1 MFGGFKAHKN
11 LRKRYNKELMQ
22 LFGDL
27 DVFSYVRIIQLNWI
41 GQINRMDSNRKVSQV
56 FNNNPTGSR
65 LRDDQD
71 TDGVIV
77 YKQILINEKFKLE
90 REVKENRADWDKSIQ
105 ESRVRN
111 GM

>member
-56 FNNNPTGSR
+56 FNNKPTGSR

-71 TDGVIV
+71 TDGGIV
-77 YKQILINEKFKLE
+77 CKQILINEKLQIGK
-90 REVKENRADWDKSIQ
+90 RGKRKQS
-105 ESRVRN
+105 
-111 GM
+111 